1 MYRQLSKQILGKENS
16 DTLGN
21 ELSAPYEIPQFPIEQ
36 IQSKLQR
43 VRGDGSKVSW
53 KIMWKALFCMP
64 TKILNAHFDLFSLET
79 MHSLCVNNFDYVS
92 YSFLYNFVFMA

>member
-43 VRGDGSKVSW
+43 VRGDGSKVS
-53 KIMWKALFCMP
+53 
-64 TKILNAHFDLFSLET
+64 
-79 MHSLCVNNFDYVS
+79 
-92 YSFLYNFVFMA
+92 